1 MMLKKFRCLALVMV
15 LILVF
20 VNCTTFAAVKKPI
33 KLVFGHVFPAEHFFV
48 KSDHYFKELVE
59 KNSKGKILIDYYPA
73 SQLGGGPEMMQATRS
88 GAQQLDILSP
98 EDLAQYWQKIGTL
111 GLPYLFRD
119 QAHHIK
125 VAQRLTSLINQDE
138 LAAKTGMR
146 VLSVRIRA
154 PRQLT
159 TKFPVNKLDDIKGIK
174 IRVPGTPLMVAL
186 WKAFGTIPTSMSA
199 EDIYTALATG
209 VIDAQENPLPDIYT
223 RKLYEQVKYC
233 ALTGHKRDLAML
245 VINEKCWRSLAAKQR
260 KIIKNAA
267 VKSAKM
273 GCKDAIENENKYYK
287 LLVKAGMKFTKPD
300 VNPFMEKAKTVWS
313 QFGDKGMLEKV
324 EAIK

>member
-1 MMLKKFRCLALVMV
+1 MMLKKFRCLFLIMA

-20 VNCTTFAAVKKPI
+20 ITCTTFAATKKPI
-33 KLVFGHVFPAEHFFV
+33 KLVFGHVFPADHFFV
-48 KSDHYFKELVE
+48 KSDNYLKKLIE
-59 KNSKGKILIDYYPA
+59 KKSNGKILIDYYPA

-88 GAQQLDILSP
+88 GAQQLNILSP
-98 EDLAQYWQKIGTL
+98 EDLAQYWSKIGTL

-125 VAQRLTSLINQDE
+125 VAQRFTSIINQDE

-159 TKFPVNKLDDIKGIK
+159 TKFPINKLEDIKGLK

-209 VIDAQENPLPDIYT
+209 VIDAQENPLPDIYA
-223 RKLYEQVKYC
+223 RKLFEQVKYC

-245 VINEKCWRSLAAKQR
+245 VINNKCWESLTTKQK
-260 KIIKNAA
+260 KIIKDAA
-267 VKSAKM
+267 VKSAEM
-273 GCKDAIENENKYYK
+273 GCKDAVKNEKKYYN
-287 LLVKAGMKFTKPD
+287 LLVKKGMKFTKPN
-300 VNPFMEKAKTVWS
+300 VNPFIEKARSIWS
-313 QFGDKGMLEKV
+313 QFGDKEVLKMV